1 MMLLKLTTHREGGEI
16 DDILL
21 FEIKREVLKVL
32 YNVPKPYIVNVDD
45 Y

>member
-1 MMLLKLTTHREGGEI
+1 MMLLELNTHGEGGEI

-21 FEIKREVLKVL
+21 FRIMREILRVL
-32 YNVPKPYIVNVDD
+32 YYVPKPYIVNVSD

>member
-1 MMLLKLTTHREGGEI
+1 MMLLKLNTHREGGEI

-21 FEIKREVLKVL
+21 FGIKREIEGIHE
-32 YNVPKPYIVNVDD
+32 VPNPYIVNVSD